1 MIATIYNL
9 MINSKLVNSVLCLF
23 IALCIPLLF
32 FGSQLLSHFRLLPYL
47 WNYGH
52 IALFAA
58 IFWLIF
64 SKSDIFAER
73 SIYWTLTTTILPII
87 LVSVAIEI
95 IQSINSREFSFLD
108 IIRNCLGATIA
119 IAFHSNS
126 FSDNRTFSRSGL
138 KHSVVGVLIVFT
150 YPLMINTTDTF
161 NAYRSFPVLSDFESP
176 FELTRWSGNQLIV
189 VDLEANYNH
198 VMGNTFTTDE
208 YSNLTFESF
217 PNNWMGFSEISFRIL
232 NEDTANHI
240 LTLRI
245 HDQHHRASNWGYHDR
260 YNQNIKLIPGWN
272 KISIDLKTVR
282 MQPSNRNIDMSKI
295 EKVII
300 FSHYLPV
307 NTRLYFD
314 DFRLENSE
322 Q

>member
-1 MIATIYNL
+1 MINS
-9 MINSKLVNSVLCLF
+9 NSKLVDTVLWFF
-23 IALCIPLLF
+23 IVISIPLLF
-32 FGSQLLSHFRLLPYL
+32 IGSQTLIQFRLLPYL

-64 SKSDIFAER
+64 SKSNIFAGR
-73 SIYWTLTTTILPII
+73 SIYWTLVTTILPII
-87 LVSVAIEI
+87 LVSVAIEL

-126 FSDNRTFSRSGL
+126 FSDNRTFSRSKL
-138 KHSVVGVLIVFT
+138 KYSVVGVLIIFS
-150 YPLMINTTDTF
+150 YPLLINTADSI

-189 VDLEANYNH
+189 VDLDDNNNH
-198 VMGNTFTTDE
+198 VMGHTFTTDE

-217 PNNWMGFSEISFRIL
+217 PNNWTGYSKISFRIF
-232 NEDTANHI
+232 NEGTTNHELI
-240 LTLRI
+240 LRI
-245 HDQHHRASNWGYHDR
+245 HDQHHRNSNWDYSDR
-260 YNQNIKLIPGWN
+260 FNQIINLASGWN
-272 KISIDLKTVR
+272 NITIDLNLVR
-282 MQPSNRNIDMSKI
+282 VRPMNREIDMSKI

-314 DFRLENSE
+314 DFKLDKSE
-322 Q
+322 

>member
-1 MIATIYNL
+1 
-9 MINSKLVNSVLCLF
+9 MINSKLVNALLCLF

-126 FSDNRTFSRSGL
+126 FSDNRTFSRSKL
-138 KHSVVGVLIVFT
+138 KYSVVGVLIIFS
-150 YPLMINTTDTF
+150 YPLLINTADTI

-189 VDLEANYNH
+189 VDLEANNNH
-198 VMGNTFTTDE
+198 VLGNTFTTDE

-217 PNNWMGFSEISFRIL
+217 PNNWAGFSNFSFRIFNDSTTNHEL
-232 NEDTANHI
+232 NI
-240 LTLRI
+240 RI
-245 HDQHHRASNWGYHDR
+245 HDQHHRNSNWDYSDR
-260 YNQNIKLIPGWN
+260 FNQIIGLTPGWN
-272 KISIDLKTVR
+272 KITIDLNLVR
-282 MQPSNRNIDMSKI
+282 VHPMNREIDMSKI
-295 EKVII
+295 EKIII
-300 FSHYLPV
+300 FSHNLQTNV
-307 NTRLYFD
+307 RLYFD
-314 DFRLENSE
+314 DFRLDISKH
-322 Q
+322 